1 MILRSVAVVV
11 AGLMVALRSLAA
23 AHPIYQ
29 PRLRFRL
36 RLQSDSR
43 WPAHRPLPAALR
55 PRLQYP
61 ARLQRRER
69 PAHASILADCP
80 MKSIFFRP
88 LLARATP
95 HGGASPH
102 PSNAIPC
109 PGPSSPR
116 PGNSSSVSARWP
128 RRSCAAGFARS
139 KPSRQSA
146 GLGDESRSR
155 SRRLQTGSFGRS
167 PPTPI
172 RTRRPTTPKREQ
184 RRPRCHRPTTRPA
197 DRK

>member
-128 RRSCAAGFARS
+128 WRSCAAGPTRS
-139 KPSRQSA
+139 KPPTRWA
-146 GLGDESRSR
+146 W
-155 SRRLQTGSFGRS
+155 RRVPLPKQAFADWI
-167 PPTPI
+167 I
-172 RTRRPTTPKREQ
+172 RAE
-184 RRPRCHRPTTRPA
+184 PA
-197 DRK
+197 DSHQDTASNHSQAGTTSTAMPSTDNASR